1 MRAKK
6 KSDLVC
12 NELNWTEPERL
23 SVVLSYKMKK
33 YTAVTHHQSVCVCVC
48 VCVLFVCS
56 MSNYVLI
63 TKLLFQSPKPQLTK
77 I

>member
-33 YTAVTHHQSVCVCVC
+33 YTAVTHHQSVCVCV
-48 VCVLFVCS
+48 LFVCS
-56 MSNYVLI
+56 MSDYVLI